1 MNKDAIERIKAEI
14 DRMPGSRWPGDEI
27 DEEVSAAMEDD
38 DIRQEGWKHGFECG
52 CTAEGAACRDRIA
65 ELEAKLHRYEQEDEA
80 RMNDTTEAEQSL
92 RIVQLEARLAE
103 AERREERAFRYG
115 FGDGYVA
122 AANDEYCEPSV
133 GVDDAWLAYKAATKK
148 GDGDTP

>member
-92 RIVQLEARLAE
+92 RIVQLEAKLAE
-103 AERREERAFRYG
+103 AERREEAAYREGWKTGCEYSPAYG
-115 FGDGYVA
+115 WPTKR
-122 AANDEYCEPSV
+122 DE
-133 GVDDAWLAYKAATKK
+133 DQDWLAYKAATKK